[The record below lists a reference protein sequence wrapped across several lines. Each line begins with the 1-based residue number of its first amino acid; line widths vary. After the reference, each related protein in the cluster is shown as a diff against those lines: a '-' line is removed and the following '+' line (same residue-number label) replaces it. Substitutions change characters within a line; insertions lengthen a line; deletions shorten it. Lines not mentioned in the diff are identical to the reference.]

1 MYRRTQLVFWY
12 SSGMIY
18 SINRSRTRLTIHSS
32 KLNSYIFFLY
42 QGQTEGQKQGLSDQ
56 VGSNT
61 FSFCDKT
68 VYGDIEGASATES
81 DEVNKVLKDVLMSHF
96 ADLSNQLSRCL
107 PRVSAAMYSKRLIS
121 ESVRKS
127 PTIDSVIDE
136 FECGMRLANNISK
149 LQEHCQ
155 LFLQCLSSE
164 GGPTKLSAQKLCQD
178 WMEKVKKQC
187 DISLDLT
194 CDEQDIK
201 QQGQ

>member
-1 MYRRTQLVFWY
+1 MAA
-12 SSGMIY
+12 
-18 SINRSRTRLTIHSS
+18 
-32 KLNSYIFFLY
+32 
-42 QGQTEGQKQGLSDQ
+42 
-56 VGSNT
+56 
-61 FSFCDKT
+61 
-68 VYGDIEGASATES
+68 ASATES
-81 DEVNKVLKDVLMSHF
+81 DEVNKVLKSVLTSHF

-127 PTIDSVIDE
+127 PTVDSVIDE
-136 FECGMRLANNISK
+136 FESGMRLANNISK

-164 GGPTKLSAQKLCQD
+164 GGPTKLAAQKLCQD
-178 WMEKVKKQC
+178 WMEEVKKQC

-194 CDEQDIK
+194 CGEQDIK

>member
-1 MYRRTQLVFWY
+1 MFV
-12 SSGMIY
+12 
-18 SINRSRTRLTIHSS
+18 
-32 KLNSYIFFLY
+32 Y
-42 QGQTEGQKQGLSDQ
+42 QGLPEGQKEEIIGQDRGQTLS
-56 VGSNT
+56 S
-61 FSFCDKT
+61 CDKSVCSDVEST
-68 VYGDIEGASATES
+68 SGTES
-81 DEVNKVLKDVLMSHF
+81 DEVNKVLKSVLTIHF
-96 ADLSNQLSRCL
+96 YDLSNQLSRCL

-127 PTIDSVIDE
+127 PTVDSVIDE
-136 FECGMRLANNISK
+136 FESGMRLANNISK

-164 GGPTKLSAQKLCQD
+164 GGPMKLAAQKLCQE
-178 WMEKVKKQC
+178 WMEEVKKQC